1 MLELTKDSAK
11 QKKSEYRFPS
21 PLVSRNT
28 IDIHVKFFFD
38 IIICQIQ
45 SHLRSMP
52 CSRDP
57 GPRSARRTISG
68 LLFLLLFLLS
78 LSPFSCYFA
87 KAPSFLPSFVPPF
100 FSCCFTFQGEGDD
113 FFGTK
118 KGGKEEAD
126 NSSRGRGRKSKE
138 LEGVEEE
145 EAPLSGFCLVL
156 QVSQRGR
163 DFSKKGKGKVEKL
176 NFPGISQSFSCHGI

>member
-1 MLELTKDSAK
+1 MAS
-11 QKKSEYRFPS
+11 SSFSSSFPYRRFRVILPK
-21 PLVSRNT
+21 PL
-28 IDIHVKFFFD
+28 
-38 IIICQIQ
+38 
-45 SHLRSMP
+45 
-52 CSRDP
+52 
-57 GPRSARRTISG
+57 
-68 LLFLLLFLLS
+68 
-78 LSPFSCYFA
+78 
-87 KAPSFLPSFVPPF
+87 PSFLPFAVFFVLF
-100 FSCCFTFQGEGDD
+100 HLSRRRRR

-118 KGGKEEAD
+118 KGGREEAD

-138 LEGVEEE
+138 LEGEEEE